1 MNNNNMNDNINIV
14 KRQTNYSNEE
24 IINKLKEHNNDI
36 EKIILEYNNINMD
49 DINNEKIKNMSNNQ
63 KIFKVIRDKLS
74 E

>member
-1 MNNNNMNDNINIV
+1 MNNMNDNINIV

>member
-1 MNNNNMNDNINIV
+1 MNNMNDNINIV

-24 IINKLKEHNNDI
+24 IINKLKQHNNDI

-49 DINNEKIKNMSNNQ
+49 DINNKKIKNMSNNQ

>member
-1 MNNNNMNDNINIV
+1 MNNMNDNLNIV